1 MAPSFQVA
9 CLTLWL
15 SSGFAVH
22 AEQTGTLLGLSWGQS
37 AQEATEGAGAT
48 VVSRTFHERYGWP
61 TRSTAFPRT
70 SAARSTGSSTSMTRT
85 SFNECGSTSAIQ
97 VGQSWEE
104 NYSLDEAITKY
115 RELKADVARRHREL
129 ECEEPKLERVEEEGR
144 VILDRSYRPNR
155 TVWAC
160 EYERG
165 PTHLKVSMRRL
176 GDTPG
181 ERFDVIFDALLRAAV
196 TAYQNGHR
204 LRRPEERSGGLVRFR
219 LALPLVGG

>member
-1 MAPSFQVA
+1 MARPASADQQALEEPYGTQLPSR
-9 CLTLWL
+9 
-15 SSGFAVH
+15 
-22 AEQTGTLLGLSWGQS
+22 LLDALALVRLCCPRRADRYALGPIVGSKRAGGHRGCGRNGGL
-37 AQEATEGAGAT
+37 ADL
-48 VVSRTFHERYGWP
+48 
-61 TRSTAFPRT
+61 PR
-70 SAARSTGSSTSMTRT
+70 ALRLAYEVDRLPQNFGSEIHRILYFDDEDQLQRMWID
-85 SFNECGSTSAIQ
+85 FGHPG
-97 VGQSWEE
+97 GQSWEE

-181 ERFDVIFDALLRAAV
+181 ERFDVIFDARDKAAV

-204 LRRPEERSGGLVRFR
+204 LRRPE
-219 LALPLVGG
+219 

>member
-1 MAPSFQVA
+1 
-9 CLTLWL
+9 
-15 SSGFAVH
+15 
-22 AEQTGTLLGLSWGQS
+22 LGLSWGQS

-48 VVSRTFHERYGWP
+48 VVSRTFHERYGLAYEVDRLP
-61 TRSTAFPRT
+61 QNF
-70 SAARSTGSSTSMTRT
+70 GSEIHRILYFDDEDQLQRMWID
-85 SFNECGSTSAIQ
+85 FGHPG
-97 VGQSWEE
+97 GQSWEE

-155 TVWAC
+155 SVWAC

-165 PTHLKVSMRRL
+165 PTHLEVSMRRL

-181 ERFDVIFDALLRAAV
+181 ERFDVIFDARDKAAV

-204 LRRPEERSGGLVRFR
+204 LRRPE
-219 LALPLVGG
+219 